1 MSEWKDCTR
10 YSRDQRVRIPTAF
23 ELQSGEI
30 RIVITK
36 AHLYNP
42 GYWTMH
48 CRAVGIDTYDTKL
61 PADQPAELA
70 QQMAI
75 NIVSNKLR
83 DLAASL
89 GKVK

>member
-1 MSEWKDCTR
+1 MSEWKDYTSYR
-10 YSRDQRVRIPTAF
+10 QSGKRVTTAF
-23 ELQSGEI
+23 ELKSGEI

-36 AHLYNP
+36 AHLNNP
-42 GYWTMH
+42 GYWTIH

-89 GKVK
+89 RKVK